1 MSLNKALPRLF
12 LLVAALAI
20 AQITVQLRMMPPVFA
35 TKFDFDGAP
44 VAWMTAGAVAT
55 LEFALLALVLVGF
68 WLLPRLFAHRT
79 SMYWR
84 IPNRDHWLAPERRA
98 ATIEALRGLIS
109 WMGVVVLLLFMAVSQ
124 LVFDANNRTPP
135 HLASDALIWL
145 LLSFLFFIA
154 MWIWVI
160 VRQFGRVT

>member
-12 LLVAALAI
+12 LVVAALAI
-20 AQITVQLRMMPPVFA
+20 AQITVHLRTMPPMLA
-35 TKFDFDGAP
+35 TNFDFEGAP

-55 LEFALLALVLVGF
+55 LEFALLALFVVGF

-79 SMYWR
+79 STYWR
-84 IPNRDHWLAPERRA
+84 IPNKDYWLAPERRA
-98 ATIEALRGLIS
+98 TTIEALRGLIS

-135 HLASDALIWL
+135 HLAGDALIWL